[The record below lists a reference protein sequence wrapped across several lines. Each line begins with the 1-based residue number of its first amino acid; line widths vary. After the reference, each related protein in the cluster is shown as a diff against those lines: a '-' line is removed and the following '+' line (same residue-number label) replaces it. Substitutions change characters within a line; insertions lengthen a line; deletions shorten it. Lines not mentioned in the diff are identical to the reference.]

1 MANGQI
7 HINTHK
13 EVGNIFPYSHSNQI
27 TEDYYWF
34 LLGEINRGTI
44 KGAVCRIE
52 YPKFGNYC
60 EYYDLTHG

>member
-1 MANGQI
+1 MTTGQI
-7 HINTHK
+7 HINTHH
-13 EVGNIFPYSHSNQI
+13 EVRYIFPYSYSNQI

-52 YPKFGNYC
+52 YPQFGNYC
-60 EYYDLTHG
+60 EYHDLTHG